1 MLSPTTLRAATVQ
14 QSSSRGAFARIFALV
29 RFLRSAK
36 SSDAV
41 RLRRLLLLGVTSA
54 TGFSA
59 LLVHYVTR
67 GFCQTPMEV
76 MHLMAHVSV
85 TVVKTV
91 AQYIARGFRPLYP
104 KWTLSFEVLRAV
116 MRCATEL
123 YGHRISE
130 ELHAKHIRHASELYG
145 TSLGWLY
152 AKIHK
157 TRVEPVIVNGLEHVW
172 IKSSAVNKSFFSPEN
187 RFVVIYYHGGGY
199 AVLSPRMYIAFCNT
213 LRSAIHEELQKH
225 TTSGQP
231 VVPPQVDFFLANY
244 RKIPEHPFPV
254 PAQDAVAIYEH
265 VVEHYKIPP
274 QRIIVAGDSAGGG
287 LTLSTLLR
295 LRDSKPHLLPLAAML
310 CCPVTDLSEKED
322 FVAPPHCVLSVS
334 MVDASRRAYHTTTAD
349 KSTWLDASPAHCD
362 LRGLPPVFLQ
372 TATLDFLFHHSQRLM
387 AKAAQDGVLHNW
399 ETDVQEDVPHVFT
412 VFPTPVLPHAMVGI
426 RNMARFAAK
435 HFHKVA
441 AACGG
446 EGSGPLGA

>member
-1 MLSPTTLRAATVQ
+1 MLSPSVLAATTAQ
-14 QSSSRGAFARIFALV
+14 QSSSRGAFARLLALV

-36 SSDAV
+36 SSEAV
-41 RLRRLLLLGVTSA
+41 RLRRLLFLGATSV

-59 LLVHYVTR
+59 LLVYYLAR
-67 GFCQTPMEV
+67 GFCQTPLEV
-76 MHLMAHVSV
+76 AHLMVHVGV
-85 TVVKTV
+85 TVAKTV

-104 KWTLSFEVLRAV
+104 KWTFSFEVLRAV

-130 ELHAKHIRHASELYG
+130 ELHAKHIRRASEVYG

-157 TRVEPVIVNGLEHVW
+157 TRVEPVIINDLEHVW
-172 IKSSAVNKSFFSPEN
+172 IKSAGSHHAPISSEN

-199 AVLSPRMYIAFCNT
+199 AVLSPRMYIGFCNT
-213 LRSAIHEELQKH
+213 LRSAIHDELKKH
-225 TTSGQP
+225 TASGQP
-231 VVPPQVDFFLANY
+231 VPQVDFFLANY

-265 VVEHYKIPP
+265 VVEHYKILP
-274 QRIIVAGDSAGGG
+274 QRIIIAGDSAGGG

-295 LRDSKPHLLPLAAML
+295 LRDNKPHLLPLGAML
-310 CCPVTDLSEKED
+310 CCPVADLSEKEN
-322 FVAPPHCVLSVS
+322 FVVPPHCVLSMS
-334 MVDASRRAYHTTTAD
+334 MVDACRFTYHTTTAD

-387 AKAAQDGVLHNW
+387 DKAAQDGVLHNW
-399 ETDVQEDVPHVFT
+399 ETDVQDDVPHVFT
-412 VFPTPVLPHAMVGI
+412 VFPTTVLPHAMVGI
-426 RNMARFAAK
+426 QNMARFAAK

-441 AACGG
+441 ATCDD
-446 EGSGPLGA
+446 ETRSGPLGA